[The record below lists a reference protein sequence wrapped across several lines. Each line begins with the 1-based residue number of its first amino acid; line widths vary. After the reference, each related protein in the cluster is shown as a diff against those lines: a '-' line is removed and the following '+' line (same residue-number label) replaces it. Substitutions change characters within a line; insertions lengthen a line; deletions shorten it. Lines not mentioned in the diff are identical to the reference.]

1 MTTSASAV
9 ASASASVPA
18 WSHRTAHLML
28 HLTVLVWGFTAVV
41 GKLIDVPAASLV
53 FYRQLLVV
61 AILGAWFA
69 LRRQA
74 LGISRPLALKLLGIG
89 LLLSLHWVTFYACVK
104 MTTASLAALCI
115 ATVPLLTS
123 VFEPLVFGRAV
134 RGRELVIGAIALV
147 AVGTLVGNTPAVFGG
162 GQWLGFAIGMASAM
176 LAGIFGT
183 LNGHIVRNSDISPL
197 SMTWWELTFGAAWLS
212 LALLA
217 FPADFV
223 RPEAIT
229 PRDWAWLLVLAI
241 GCTIL
246 PWMWSLR
253 VLKTLAPYAVAL
265 ATALE
270 PVYAMLFAYL
280 AFPASERLGAG
291 FYLGTLGLIALI
303 LVHAR
308 IEQRSL

>member
-1 MTTSASAV
+1 MTATPLV
-9 ASASASVPA
+9 PTPASVPA

-41 GKLIDVPAASLV
+41 GKLIDIPATSLV
-53 FYRQLLVV
+53 WYRQILVV
-61 AILGAWFA
+61 GLLGAWFA
-69 LRRQA
+69 LRQQA
-74 LGISRPLALKLLGIG
+74 ISIPRPMAVKLLGIG
-89 LLLSLHWVTFYACVK
+89 LLLSAHWVTFYACVK

-123 VFEPLVFGRAV
+123 LLEPLVFGRAV
-134 RGRELVIGAIALV
+134 RGREIVIGAIALV
-147 AVGTLVGNTPAVFGG
+147 AVAALVGNTPAVFGR
-162 GQWLGFAIGMASAM
+162 GQWLGFGVGMASAA

-197 SMTWWELTFGAAWLS
+197 AMTWWELTFGAAWLS
-212 LALLA
+212 LALLV
-217 FPADFV
+217 FPSGFV
-223 RPEAIT
+223 NPEAIT
-229 PRDWAWLLVLAI
+229 TRDWAWLLVLAI

-270 PVYAMLFAYL
+270 PVYAMVFAYL
-280 AFPASERLGAG
+280 AFPASERLGTG

-303 LVHAR
+303 IVHSR
-308 IEQRSL
+308 FERRSLQ